1 MEKKVL
7 TTFEVAKYCN
17 VTMTTVV
24 NWIKAGSLKAYK
36 TKGGHRRIY
45 LNDLLEFLNEYKM
58 PVNIEKNILIVDDD
72 EAIRTGLQKLLE
84 REGYIVNTAADGF
97 QAGILFE
104 LNKPTLVILDLVMP
118 GLDGHAVCDY
128 IKCKKETKHT
138 KVIILTGFPSA
149 ENVEKAKK
157 VGCDACLSKPIGNDE
172 LLREVNKLIS

>member
-58 PVNIEKNILIVDDD
+58 PVNIEKSILIVDDD
-72 EAIRTGLQKLLE
+72 EAIRVGLQKVLQD
-84 REGYIVNTAADGF
+84 EGYTVHVAADGF
-97 QAGILFE
+97 QAGIIFE
-104 LNKPTLVILDLVMP
+104 MKKPTLVILDLVMP
-118 GLDGHAVCDY
+118 GLDGHAVCSY
-128 IKCKKETKHT
+128 IKNKKDIKHT
-138 KVIILTGFPSA
+138 KVLILTGFLSS
-149 ENVEKAKK
+149 ENIEKSRKAGADASLAKP
-157 VGCDACLSKPIGNDE
+157 VSNENLIQ
-172 LLREVNKLIS
+172 EVKRLI